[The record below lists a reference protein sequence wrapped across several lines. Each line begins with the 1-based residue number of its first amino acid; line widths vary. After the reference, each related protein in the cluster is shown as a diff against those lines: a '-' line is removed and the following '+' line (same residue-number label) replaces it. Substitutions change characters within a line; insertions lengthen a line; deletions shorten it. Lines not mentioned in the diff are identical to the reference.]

1 MMNDLDLAQSL
12 FRKPTEIV
20 TEAFGG
26 RLPAYTVE
34 AEAMADSEG
43 GFVQVQFMGDTVN
56 LTDGDPD
63 GAGDVTDEA
72 AESGEAAQWVEVPCS
87 ACIKAGDRV
96 LVTIQDG
103 APIDCTTIGFGDALG
118 AVADA
123 AATLAQQAD
132 TLAQATKQNFWYD
145 ANGAHVSTTA
155 NDAEG
160 ERNIL
165 MNAYGILL
173 RAYANYL
180 AALTSSGVAFYDG
193 AGNAASNIVAAF
205 GSSGAQIGK
214 TGETHIGVTSSAV
227 EILSATLQ
235 VLLSMSKQTRNIDGH
250 DTDLGAITSAMPL
263 LLEHVGAGTSRLY
276 MTDGTNP
283 NKELTRLV
291 EVLGNYTAEIEA
303 NANASLGAEA
313 KLTATS
319 TQNGVKTAQVDVS
332 ASSSGSLVNLQGD
345 EILVGFAAPIVYED
359 KTVTVPST
367 AHGTNFMTSVSVAK
381 TGYTPIGVV
390 DWWWDSGTR
399 QNFFNSWGVFT
410 NGNTLYVRLCNLH
423 ASSNADGVL
432 KARVLYVK
440 NELL

>member
-34 AEAMADSEG
+34 AEAMEDSADG
-43 GFVQVQFMGDTVN
+43 MVAVQFMGDTVN

-63 GAGDVTDEA
+63 GDGAVTDELS
-72 AESGEAAQWVEVPCS
+72 ESGIAAQWVSVPCS
-87 ACIKAGDRV
+87 ANVKAGDRV

-103 APIDCTTIGFGDALG
+103 APIDCTTIGWGDTVS
-118 AVADA
+118 AVASQA
-123 AATLAQQAD
+123 EAIATATQQHFWAD
-132 TLAQATKQNFWYD
+132 G
-145 ANGAHVSTTA
+145 NGIHVSTDEGDPEGA
-155 NDAEG
+155 N
-160 ERNIL
+160 NIL
-165 MNAYGILL
+165 INSLGILL
-173 RAYANYL
+173 RE
-180 AALTSSGVAFYDG
+180 LTTVLLELSSAGVIVGDQSG
-193 AGNAASNIVAAF
+193 THLQVSN
-205 GSSGAQIGK
+205 
-214 TGETHIGVTSSAV
+214 SAV

-235 VLLSMSKQTRNIDGH
+235 VLLSLSKQTRNIDGT

-263 LLEHVGAGTSRLY
+263 LLEHVGAGTGRLFL
-276 MTDGTNP
+276 TDGTSP
-283 NKELTRLV
+283 NKELLRIV
-291 EVLGNYTAEIEA
+291 ELLGNNTAEIESSV
-303 NANASLGAEA
+303 NSSLGAES
-313 KLTATS
+313 KITATN
-319 TQNGVKTAQVDVS
+319 TDGGIHVAQVS
-332 ASSSGSLVNLQGD
+332 ASASSAGSLVNLQGD

-359 KTVTVPST
+359 KTVTVTST
-367 AHGTNFMTSVSVAK
+367 AHGANFMTSVSVAK

-432 KARVLYVK
+432 KARILYVK